1 MDWSASLDTSKVVGP
16 AEEAARALGSMRAAV
31 SGAGAALGAFR
42 GGDALAQSTKG
53 ADSTAAAYKRA
64 SDAAA
69 ALRAKMGG
77 LGGALPGALPK
88 PSQPASPGQEPTK
101 PSGSKGKG
109 GKGGSEDGEGGKAAG
124 AAAGAAGKASG
135 LFKGATGGVGQLAG
149 AIKGALPLM
158 IAATGAAGIAGL
170 AKVAIGYRAMSQI
183 QGILARTQIGFRQLF
198 AGVDPQPLVRAID
211 RISRNFTAQTAT
223 GRAMGDAMT
232 RAFNGIFRA
241 VEAAEPYVTAFGQ
254 GILLAFLYAENAVL
268 RARVALAPYTGALDG
283 VVSSTSLMRVAAI
296 GGGIALA
303 AAAGYAVVAAAP
315 FLALGAA
322 IMAVAAAFEQASKLA
337 KEWDENS
344 SSQIWRKLKSDL
356 GVMSTEERNKAS
368 GIVTGDDYDR
378 MQADKAKASGQAV
391 GQAMGAGVVDGMASA
406 EAAVKAGGEK
416 LAAAAEA
423 GAKAK
428 AEIRSPSRK
437 MRRDVGR
444 QLGEGVA
451 LGEEDMRGRVQ
462 RAAATSLVPDAPI
475 GGGLARGGGV
485 SLTGPLVHVGQIVVG
500 TMEDMGAEVR
510 RILDVETGRAAER
523 LGIALPARA

>member
-1 MDWSASLDTSKVVGP
+1 MDWRATLDTSNVVGP
-16 AEEAARALGSMRAAV
+16 AEDAARALGSMRGAL
-31 SGAGAALGAFR
+31 SGTGSALGALR
-42 GGDALAQSTKG
+42 GGDALAQVARG
-53 ADSTAAAYKRA
+53 ADSTAAAYKR
-64 SDAAA
+64 SGDAAA

-77 LGGALPGALPK
+77 IVGAPTVGFTRP
-88 PSQPASPGQEPTK
+88 PQPTTPGQEPAK
-101 PSGSKGKG
+101 PGGNKG
-109 GKGGSEDGEGGKAAG
+109 GGKKDGDAAEGAG
-124 AAAGAAGKASG
+124 RSAGKASG
-135 LFKGATGGVGQLAG
+135 LFKDAAGGVGKLTG
-149 AIKGALPLM
+149 ALKGALPLM
-158 IAATGAAGIAGL
+158 IAATGAAGFAGL
-170 AKVAIGYRAMSQI
+170 AKIAIGYKAISQI
-183 QGILARTQIGFRQLF
+183 QGILSRAQLGFRQLF
-198 AGVDPQPLVRAID
+198 SGVNPQPLVRALD
-211 RISRNFTAQTAT
+211 LFSRNFTAQTAT

-283 VVSSTSLMRVAAI
+283 VVSSTTLLRVAAL
-296 GGGIALA
+296 GGGIALV
-303 AAAGYAVVAAAP
+303 AAAGYAAVAAAP
-315 FLALGAA
+315 FLAMAAA
-322 IMAVAAAFEQASKLA
+322 ILAVAAAFEQATKLA

-344 SSQIWRKLKSDL
+344 SSQIWRQLKSDL
-356 GVMSTEERNKAS
+356 GIMSTEERNKAS

-391 GQAMGAGVVDGMASA
+391 GQAMGAGVVAGMAGA

-462 RAAATSLVPDAPI
+462 RAAASSLVPDAPI
-475 GGGLARGGGV
+475 AGGAVARGGGV

-500 TMEDMGAEVR
+500 AMGDLGAEVR
-510 RILDVETGRAAER
+510 RILDVEAGRAAER